1 MGVFA
6 VCRPR
11 KRHYRATTMATQ
23 QRTVNTAVDAF
34 ADTRFDREP
43 SPAAERVRIAIVDD
57 HIILR
62 QGLRAL
68 LEIEADLEIV
78 GEAGTAAEAQ
88 ELVRRTQPAL
98 VLSDISLP
106 DKSGLALISDLR
118 ALCPRVRILMLTAYS
133 SEDYIRVALNSNADG
148 YVLKDSSRAELLH
161 AIRAVACGER
171 YVCTTI
177 TSRLV
182 CGFLGVGDQPK
193 PNGAASNI
201 TEREREVLTRI
212 ALGMP
217 NKLIAKELD
226 LAVKTIEK
234 HRSNLMRKLSLHNT
248 AEVTMYA
255 VRNGLVSADNNAVEK
270 FA

>member
-1 MGVFA
+1 M
-6 VCRPR
+6 
-11 KRHYRATTMATQ
+11 
-23 QRTVNTAVDAF
+23 NTAVEAF
-34 ADTRFDREP
+34 DNTRADTER
-43 SPAAERVRIAIVDD
+43 SPAAEPVRIAIVDD

-68 LEIEADLEIV
+68 LEIETDLEIV
-78 GEAGTAAEAQ
+78 GEAGTAADAV
-88 ELVRRTQPAL
+88 ELVRRTQPAV

-118 ALCPRVRILMLTAYS
+118 ALCPSIRILMLTAYS

-148 YVLKDSSRAELLH
+148 YVLKDSSRAELLG
-161 AIRAVACGER
+161 AIRAISRGDR

-177 TSRLV
+177 TNRLV
-182 CGFLGVGDQPK
+182 WGFLGVGDQPK
-193 PNGAASNI
+193 ATGTASKI

-226 LAVKTIEK
+226 LAVKTVEK
-234 HRSNLMRKLSLHNT
+234 HRSNLMRKLSIHNT

-255 VRNGLVSADNNAVEK
+255 VRNGLVSAENRADEK